1 MATLRPCPGRR
12 PDRSRFPDFHTSL
25 LGVLA
30 PPRLGG
36 RPRPLPTALF
46 RRKKRD
52 PPRAG
57 DAGDVPRVRGVAAGD
72 RPMNH
77 HRYLA
82 APALALAA
90 ALPVWAATD
99 MVAGRV
105 VDPQD
110 KPVAGAAVELTCP
123 ALAAPLRATT
133 DDSGAFRWEAAP
145 EDCILTVEA
154 AGFDRYRSALSGS
167 SELTVSLN
175 LSAIRSEILVTSS
188 LPELATERRVSG
200 GEIGES
206 GALDLA
212 EALRGVEGLSAVRRG
227 PLNLEPT
234 IRGLREEQ
242 VAMFVDGTRTF
253 AAGPA
258 RMDSD
263 ISHVGSHAARS
274 VRVIKGPYAL
284 AWGAGTLS
292 ALQVETLRPDFQQ
305 RGSDGFSWHGAAGV
319 AYGGNAGSVD
329 GHLGIWGSSDRFR
342 FFLGGGRRQGDDYE
356 DGEGLTVPADFESAE
371 TRWRFGFRPSSS
383 LLLEYSGGY
392 QEQNDIDYP
401 GRLLDA
407 TYFYAR
413 SHAFELTWEGE
424 GAVSEVYGQLYA
436 NHKDHLMNN
445 DEKPTARDMP
455 GRVPPF
461 AIGVALPTESNT
473 EGGRVKVTLERGG
486 ADWSFGG
493 DFYTVEQTA
502 SRTISRRSNDFVLF
516 QDVVWP
522 DAEVRDVGLWG
533 QAVWGGE
540 GYRVGATL
548 RFDEVEADATGLS
561 PFFLANTAGSPN
573 PSDSHLSAA
582 VSATFDAGD
591 RWSLSLGVG
600 RAVRTPTVLERYS
613 DRFPSTKFQLA
624 AEFMGNPELE
634 PEESLELN
642 AGARGT
648 YGDLLIEVEAFYRQV
663 DHYITVVPDV
673 TLPKRLPLSPPV
685 VFRYVN
691 GSEATFFGGELLLRQ
706 RLSAAVSWRGS
717 LAWVR
722 GEDEAL
728 GEPVLGVAPLTGE
741 VGVRFHWPERRLWI
755 DLAGRF
761 ADRQDRVAASR
772 FEQETPGWTT
782 VNLSAGLQ
790 LPRGVRLTAAVDN
803 LTDRAYAEHLNS
815 PDPFT
820 RERVREVGRN
830 LRLAVAV
837 DF

>member
-1 MATLRPCPGRR
+1 
-12 PDRSRFPDFHTSL
+12 
-25 LGVLA
+25 
-30 PPRLGG
+30 
-36 RPRPLPTALF
+36 
-46 RRKKRD
+46 
-52 PPRAG
+52 
-57 DAGDVPRVRGVAAGD
+57 
-72 RPMNH
+72 MNQ
-77 HRYLA
+77 HRYQA

-90 ALPVWAATD
+90 ALPAAAAAA
-99 MVAGRV
+99 VIGRV

-110 KPVAGAAVELTCP
+110 QPVAGAAVELACP
-123 ALAAPLRATT
+123 SLAAPLRATS
-133 DDSGAFRWEAAP
+133 DDSGAFGFESAP
-145 EDCILTVEA
+145 EDCTLIVEA
-154 AGFDRYRSALSGS
+154 AGFDPYRSALTGAG
-167 SELTVSLN
+167 ELTVSLD
-175 LSAIRSEILVTSS
+175 LPTIRSEILVTSS
-188 LPELATERRVSG
+188 LPELATERRVHG

-206 GALDLA
+206 GAHDLA
-212 EALRGVEGLSAVRRG
+212 EALRSVEGVSAVRRG

-234 IRGLREEQ
+234 IRGLQEEQ

-263 ISHVGSHAARS
+263 ISHVGSHAAGS

-292 ALQVETLRPDFQQ
+292 ALEVETLRPDFQE
-305 RGSDGFSWHGAAGV
+305 RGSDGFSWHGAAGF
-319 AYGGNAGSVD
+319 AYGDTSLGSSGGNVD
-329 GHLGIWGSSDRFR
+329 GHLGTWGSSDRLR
-342 FFLGGGRRQGDDYE
+342 FFLSGGRRQGDDYE
-356 DGEGLTVPADFESAE
+356 DGDGLTVPADYESTE
-371 TRWRFGFRPSSS
+371 TRWRFGLRPSSS
-383 LLLEYSGGY
+383 LLVEYSGGY

-413 SHAFELTWEGE
+413 SHAFELRWEGE

-461 AIGVALPTESNT
+461 AIAVALPTESNT
-473 EGGRVKVTLERGG
+473 EGGRLRVALMRGG
-486 ADWSFGG
+486 ADWSFGA
-493 DFYTVEQTA
+493 DYYSVEQTA
-502 SRTISRRSNDFVLF
+502 SRTISRRAGGFVLF

-522 DAEVRDVGLWG
+522 DAEVENLGVWG

-548 RFDEVEADATGLS
+548 RFDQVEAGAANLS
-561 PFFLANTAGSPN
+561 PFFVANTRGSATR
-573 PSDSHLSAA
+573 SDSHFSAA
-582 VSATFDAGD
+582 VSATLDAGD
-591 RWSLSLGVG
+591 RWTWSLGAG
-600 RAVRTPTVLERYS
+600 RAVRAPTVLERYS

-624 AEFMGNPELE
+624 AEFMGNPELA
-634 PEESLELN
+634 PEASLELN
-642 AGARGT
+642 AGGRGT
-648 YGDLLIEVEAFYRQV
+648 YGDLLIELEGFYRRI
-663 DHYITVVPDV
+663 DDYITVVPDA

-706 RLSAAVSWRGS
+706 RVNDVVSWRGS

-728 GEPVLGVAPLTGE
+728 DEPVLGVAPLSGE
-741 VGVRFHWPERRLWI
+741 VGVRFHLLERRLWI

-761 ADRQDRVAASR
+761 AGRQNRVAISR
-772 FEQETPGWTT
+772 FEQETPGWAI
-782 VNLSAGLQ
+782 VDLSAGWQ

-803 LTDRAYAEHLNS
+803 LTDHAYAEHLNS
-815 PDPFT
+815 PNPFT
-820 RERVREVGRN
+820 RERVREIGRN
-830 LRLAVAV
+830 LRLAAAV